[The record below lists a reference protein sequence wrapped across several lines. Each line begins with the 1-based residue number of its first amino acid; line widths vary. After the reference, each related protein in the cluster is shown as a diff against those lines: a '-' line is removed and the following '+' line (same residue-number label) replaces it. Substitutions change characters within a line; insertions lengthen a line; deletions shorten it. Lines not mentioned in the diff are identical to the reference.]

1 LPENIGRKKPDLTLT
16 LTLFRHAKSSWDDTV
31 PRDFDRPLNQRGEK
45 AAITVGKWVK
55 DQGLTFD
62 HVVASPAVRVIDT
75 IDQFVKGTG
84 ERIDATW
91 DRRIYLAS
99 SATLMDVLRDQSDAF
114 TSVLMVGH
122 NPGMEDLVFDIVPDD
137 GSSPLRDVVWEKYPT
152 AAIARIE
159 LNIDSWADIDRKCG
173 KLTHFIRPRDLDPEL
188 GPEEE

>member
-1 LPENIGRKKPDLTLT
+1 MTLT
-16 LTLFRHAKSSWDDTV
+16 LTLFRHAKSGWDDPV
-31 PRDFDRPLNQRGEK
+31 ARDFDRPLNARGEK
-45 AAITVGKWVK
+45 AAVLMGRWVK
-55 DQGLTFD
+55 ANDISFD

-99 SATLMDVLRDQSDAF
+99 SATLMDVMRDQSDEYK
-114 TSVLMVGH
+114 SVLMVGH

-152 AAIARIE
+152 AAIARME
-159 LNIDSWADIDRKCG
+159 LDIDSWADIDRKTG
-173 KLTHFIRPRDLDPEL
+173 ALTHFIRPRDLDPEL
-188 GPEEE
+188 GPEDE

>member
-1 LPENIGRKKPDLTLT
+1 MTLT
-16 LTLFRHAKSSWDDTV
+16 LTLLRHAKSSWDDKI
-31 PRDFDRPLNQRGEK
+31 PRDFDRPLNKRGER
-45 AAITVGKWVK
+45 AAIVVGTWLKRE
-55 DQGLTFD
+55 GLGFD

-99 SATLMDVLRDQSDAF
+99 SATLMDVMRDQSDEF
-114 TSVLMVGH
+114 KSVLMVGH

-137 GSSPLRDVVWEKYPT
+137 GSSPLREVVWKKFPT
-152 AAIARIE
+152 AAIARME
-159 LNIDSWADIDRKCG
+159 LDIDSWADIDRKCG

>member
-1 LPENIGRKKPDLTLT
+1 MTLT
-16 LTLFRHAKSSWDDTV
+16 LTLFRHAKSGWDDSV
-31 PRDFDRPLNQRGEK
+31 ARDFDRPLNARGER
-45 AAITVGKWVK
+45 AAVLMGTWVK
-55 DQGLTFD
+55 RNDITFD
-62 HVVASPAVRVIDT
+62 HVVASPAVRCIDT

-99 SATLMDVLRDQSDAF
+99 SATLMDVLRDQSDEYK
-114 TSVLMVGH
+114 SIMMVGH

-152 AAIARIE
+152 AAIARLE
-159 LNIDSWADIDRKCG
+159 LDIDSWADIDRKCG
-173 KLTHFIRPRDLDPEL
+173 RLTLFIRPRDLDPEL